1 MKSTKILVQA
11 TLAADMQKV
20 WDYYTKPEYI
30 TKWNFASD
38 DWHCPSASN
47 DMKIGGKYLARME
60 AKDGSFGFEFSAKY
74 DSIALGESFQY
85 TIEDGRIVNVNFE
98 KAGNNTLIKVE
109 FEAESVNSIELQKG
123 GWQAILDN
131 FKKYIEAN

>member
-1 MKSTKILVQA
+1 MRVWKQRTAVLVLNLA
-11 TLAADMQKV
+11 T
-20 WDYYTKPEYI
+20 
-30 TKWNFASD
+30 
-38 DWHCPSASN
+38 
-47 DMKIGGKYLARME
+47 
-60 AKDGSFGFEFSAKY
+60 Y
-74 DSIALGESFQY
+74 DSIAPGESFQY

-131 FKKYIEAN
+131 FKKFTESN